1 MLDEKQAH
9 LCISVTWRASLLF
22 SSISCRVLFWWRTF
36 IMMLKTTRR
45 LKRSARLT
53 WNVHMSMMLQ
63 ANFHQYYSQSK
74 SFWFVYV
81 WQCCGTQAGCDS
93 IRMISKRWLSKHTV
107 VFPSLYFIFLKQPTS
122 CSGTFSLSISLSP
135 LVTAV
140 VGRSRPVPTTNNHI
154 PGKSSTCS
162 II

>member
-9 LCISVTWRASLLF
+9 LCIWVMRRASLLF
-22 SSISCRVLFWWRTF
+22 SSVICQVLFWWRTF

-45 LKRSARLT
+45 LKRSVRLT
-53 WNVHMSMMLQ
+53 WNIHISMMLWT
-63 ANFHQYYSQSK
+63 NFNQYYSQSK
-74 SFWFVYV
+74 SFWFIYV
-81 WQCCGTQAGCDS
+81 WQCCSAKAGYDS

-107 VFPSLYFIFLKQPTS
+107 EFPSIFFFKSSRHHVLEH
-122 CSGTFSLSISLSP
+122 SLSRSLSP

-140 VGRSRPVPTTNNHI
+140 VGRSRPVPTTNSHI